1 MSKSRRLQLLCAVLA
16 AVLCLTLCS
25 FTAFADTEE
34 KGEDAAQAT
43 DAEPVLTTGAD
54 DAEPVTTT
62 GADDA
67 EPAAT
72 TGAEESKP
80 AADDGNQAEAS
91 EADTTGTTGTESVPA
106 TSDETSTEQTSSTSN
121 VPWKLIISVGVIVLL
136 IAVLFILSKTKT
148 KLGEKISKFFKDYKS
163 ELKKIVWM
171 PWKDL
176 LKATGIVLVV
186 LLVAAALIGLLDYGF
201 SSLVRLL
208 SKIGS

>member
-1 MSKSRRLQLLCAVLA
+1 MSKSRRLQLLCAVMA

-25 FTAFADTEE
+25 FTAFADTED
-34 KGEDAAQAT
+34 KGEDTAQAT
-43 DAEPVLTTGAD
+43 DAEPVLTTGAE

-62 GADDA
+62 GAEES
-67 EPAAT
+67 EPAA
-72 TGAEESKP
+72 E
-80 AADDGNQAEAS
+80 DGNKAEAEAS

-121 VPWKLIISVGVIVLL
+121 VPWKLIISVGVIVLI

-148 KLGEKISKFFKDYKS
+148 KLGEKIAKFFKDYKS